1 VKERVGGC
9 TGIMNIPRRIALS
22 FRVAAAVADTITPPF
37 PGARLDP
44 RRLPAHYFC
53 QQEQMP

>member
-1 VKERVGGC
+1 
-9 TGIMNIPRRIALS
+9 MNIPRRIVLT

-53 QQEQMP
+53 QQEEMP